1 MASPGRHLAGDARAI
16 TIVVLGPSS
25 VHATCH
31 ATNACTTSNAAAIG
45 DKLSNQGP
53 PRRHQRAVAH
63 DWSDSFSNARR
74 PPVDIDKRAASVV
87 DIDKWRHRP
96 SYSYTSLT
104 AILFNASVL
113 PFGGRS
119 VGVLQSQ
126 GKRVTLGFSK

>member
-1 MASPGRHLAGDARAI
+1 MASAGRNLAGDARAI

-74 PPVDIDKRAASVV
+74 PPVDKRAASVV
-87 DIDKWRHRP
+87 EFDSHLEDFDIDKLEW
-96 SYSYTSLT
+96 LT
-104 AILFNASVL
+104 ILVYL
-113 PFGGRS
+113 
-119 VGVLQSQ
+119 
-126 GKRVTLGFSK
+126 